1 MSKSSPQ
8 KIAIVG
14 AGLGGLAAACTLA
27 ARGYSVTLFER
38 NNWLGGKAA
47 CLEAN
52 GFRFDMG
59 PTILTMPSILRRFFS
74 EAGRRME
81 DYLQLTRLDPQ
92 WRCFFADGSTL
103 DLLQDPQQMA
113 SALDRYSSGGNL
125 GERYTDFLKLSE
137 RLHRI
142 HLCRA

>member
-8 KIAIVG
+8 KIGIVG
-14 AGLGGLAAACTLA
+14 AGLGGLATACTLA

-38 NNWLGGKAA
+38 NSWLGGKAA

-74 EAGRRME
+74 DAGRRME
-81 DYLQLTRLDPQ
+81 AYLQLTRLEPQ
-92 WRCFFADGSTL
+92 RRCFAIILAVIWVSATPISLIFRSACTGFPRISFLTGPLAAFSIWST
-103 DLLQDPQQMA
+103 
-113 SALDRYSSGGNL
+113 GV
-125 GERYTDFLKLSE
+125 
-137 RLHRI
+137 I
-142 HLCRA
+142 